1 MAESTLEDLVQQL
14 SDVEVA
20 LFLSLAARE
29 HCLIE
34 TTADSIH
41 DLANDLALVR
51 TFNGHGLCD
60 KFLTNYTDLLKHFRS
75 LLFHSPLWPDHVHR
89 GHSP

>member
-20 LFLSLAARE
+20 LFLCLAARE

-34 TTADSIH
+34 TPGDSIH

-51 TFNGHGLCD
+51 ISNG
-60 KFLTNYTDLLKHFRS
+60 DLITRS
-75 LLFHSPLWPDHVHR
+75 FSQ
-89 GHSP
+89 